1 MRTRFRRR
9 LLLKKILTALFLA
22 VSIPAAAGFLL
33 WTMPDISGYAVRAG
47 LLSAGFALPEGGLAF
62 LQSRGASEESAEP
75 AVSAVPVRETEESE
89 PVSEP
94 EASAPEE
101 SSLPEEPAES
111 LPAEDPE
118 VPEEYQAALVHKTF
132 TTAPSNI
139 YIPLKN
145 GYIKNCTS
153 VSREEILRQVQE
165 LPGFTVEDTEEPQV
179 LIMHTHATESYMPFS
194 GDVYDSRTTFRT
206 TDNSRNMA
214 VVGDRIA
221 EELEAAGIRTLHDVT
236 QHDYPSYNGSY
247 QRSRVTVESYLK
259 KYPSIKVVLDI
270 HRDAIASGDTVTAP
284 VAEVEGKTA
293 AQIMIISG
301 CENESMDYPN
311 YMQNLRFSAA
321 LQNQLEGDYPGLT
334 RPVLFDYRLYNQD
347 LTNGSI
353 LIEVGSHGNTL
364 EQAAYSGELIGKA
377 LGELLNG
384 LKK

>member
-1 MRTRFRRR
+1 M
-9 LLLKKILTALFLA
+9 
-22 VSIPAAAGFLL
+22 
-33 WTMPDISGYAVRAG
+33 
-47 LLSAGFALPEGGLAF
+47 
-62 LQSRGASEESAEP
+62 
-75 AVSAVPVRETEESE
+75 
-89 PVSEP
+89 
-94 EASAPEE
+94 
-101 SSLPEEPAES
+101 
-111 LPAEDPE
+111 
-118 VPEEYQAALVHKTF
+118 
-132 TTAPSNI
+132 
-139 YIPLKN
+139 
-145 GYIKNCTS
+145 
-153 VSREEILRQVQE
+153 
-165 LPGFTVEDTEEPQV
+165 
-179 LIMHTHATESYMPFS
+179 
-194 GDVYDSRTTFRT
+194 
-206 TDNSRNMA
+206 
-214 VVGDRIA
+214 
-221 EELEAAGIRTLHDVT
+221 T

>member
-1 MRTRFRRR
+1 MRSMAILINSLLKKTAFVKGISQRFTVSPKFSRGHIRRGRRIPCIMGKGKEGAVMRTRFRRR

-75 AVSAVPVRETEESE
+75 AVSAVPVREEASE

-179 LIMHTHATESYMPFS
+179 LIMHTHATE
-194 GDVYDSRTTFRT
+194 TFT
-206 TDNSRNMA
+206 
-214 VVGDRIA
+214 
-221 EELEAAGIRTLHDVT
+221 
-236 QHDYPSYNGSY
+236 
-247 QRSRVTVESYLK
+247 
-259 KYPSIKVVLDI
+259 
-270 HRDAIASGDTVTAP
+270 
-284 VAEVEGKTA
+284 TA
-293 AQIMIISG
+293 APPSG
-301 CENESMDYPN
+301 PPTTAGTWPWWGTASPKNWRP
-311 YMQNLRFSAA
+311 
-321 LQNQLEGDYPGLT
+321 PG
-334 RPVLFDYRLYNQD
+334 
-347 LTNGSI
+347 
-353 LIEVGSHGNTL
+353 
-364 EQAAYSGELIGKA
+364 SGPSTM
-377 LGELLNG
+377 
-384 LKK
+384 